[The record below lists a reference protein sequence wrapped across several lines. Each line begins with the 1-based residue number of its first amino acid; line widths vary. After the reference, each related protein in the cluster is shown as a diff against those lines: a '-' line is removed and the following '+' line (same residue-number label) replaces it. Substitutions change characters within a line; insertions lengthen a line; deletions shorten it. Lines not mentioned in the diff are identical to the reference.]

1 MWAVVVMVRWGG
13 SWFVAVCVVGVG
25 RWVCV
30 VGECV
35 MGGNVCRVV
44 VGVVVG
50 ACGVVGVVVCL
61 VGAVVCSV
69 EVCGGGGGVVGVVV
83 GMGLLMVR

>member
-1 MWAVVVMVRWGG
+1 VWAVVVMVRWGG

-35 MGGNVCRVV
+35 MGGNGCRVM
-44 VGVVVG
+44 VGVIVG
-50 ACGVVGVVVCL
+50 ACGVVGVVIFSVE
-61 VGAVVCSV
+61 AIICSV
-69 EVCGGGGGVVGVVV
+69 EACGGGGVVVGVVV
-83 GMGLLMVR
+83 GMGLLLIR